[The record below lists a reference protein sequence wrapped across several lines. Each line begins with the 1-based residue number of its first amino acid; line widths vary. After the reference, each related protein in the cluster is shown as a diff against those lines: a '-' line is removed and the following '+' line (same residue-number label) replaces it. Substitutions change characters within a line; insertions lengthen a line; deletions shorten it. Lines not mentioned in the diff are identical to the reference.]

1 MKIRILLLACLIAAA
16 SAMYGQKIKQLS
28 GSLPPLKGEKTLN
41 IQYVYDGLHV
51 GEMQESDYIKKKVTE
66 YNSKEPGKGD
76 KWKENWF
83 NDRKTRYQPK
93 FEELFNKYLEE
104 IGMAAK
110 EGATDARYTVIVKT
124 IMIEPG
130 FNVGV
135 MRRPAR
141 IEVEMIIIETNK
153 PEVKIAE
160 FSVVNIPGADVMGYD
175 FDSGLRISEA
185 YAKLGKE
192 FGKYIGKN
200 IK

>member
-1 MKIRILLLACLIAAA
+1 
-16 SAMYGQKIKQLS
+16 MYGQKIKQIS
-28 GSLPPLKGEKTLN
+28 GSLTPLKGEKQIN
-41 IQYVYDGLHV
+41 IQYVYEGLIV
-51 GEMQESDYIKKKVTE
+51 GDLNETAYINKKVSE

-104 IGMAAK
+104 VGMSAK
-110 EGATDARYTVIVKT
+110 EGATDTRYTVIVKT
-124 IMIEPG
+124 KMIEPG

-135 MRRPAR
+135 MRRSAK
-141 IEVEMIIIETNK
+141 IDVEVAVIETNK
-153 PEVKIAE
+153 PETKIADY
-160 FSVVNIPGADVMGYD
+160 SVDNIPGSDAMGFD

-192 FGKYIGKN
+192 FAKLILKS

>member
-1 MKIRILLLACLIAAA
+1 
-16 SAMYGQKIKQLS
+16 MYGQKIKQLS

-41 IQYVYDGLHV
+41 LQYVYEGLHV
-51 GEMQESDYIKKKVTE
+51 GEMQEVDYIKKKVTE
-66 YNSKEPGKGD
+66 YNSKEAGKGD

-104 IGMAAK
+104 IGMVAK
-110 EGATDARYTVIVKT
+110 EGATDARYTVIIKT

-153 PEVKIAE
+153 PEAKIAE
-160 FSVVNIPGADVMGYD
+160 YSVVNIPGADVMGYD

-192 FGKYIGKN
+192 FAKYIIKN
-200 IK
+200 NK